1 MLNLALVLLVD
12 ALHYQLDK
20 HRRLLT
26 EFLQIDYC
34 A

>member
-12 ALHYQLDK
+12 RLHDQLHQ

-26 EFLQIDYC
+26 QFLQIDYC

>member
-1 MLNLALVLLVD
+1 MLDFSLVLLVD
-12 ALHYQLDK
+12 RFHNQLDK

-26 EFLQIDYC
+26 QILEIDYC

>member
-1 MLNLALVLLVD
+1 MLDLALVLLVD
-12 ALHYQLDK
+12 RLHNQLYK
-20 HRRLLT
+20 HRRFLT